1 MDARTRPT
9 VVKSFALLLAIAGMA
24 TGYFGLSANG
34 YLVPAACLFAM
45 AALAW
50 LGTARALFRGVLI
63 VNLAAGALLV
73 LVLAFGAPLGD
84 RKLDI
89 SGVALLANLLTGG
102 PLLGLLAPPLILG
115 LREGRSLARWFAP
128 GSRDATRKGDVR

>member
-9 VVKSFALLLAIAGMA
+9 VVKAFAPLLAMAGVA

-34 YLVPAACLFAM
+34 YLVPAACLFMM

-50 LGTARALFRGVLI
+50 SGTARAMFKGVLI
-63 VNLAAGALLV
+63 ANLAAGALLI
-73 LVLAFGAPLGD
+73 LVLALGAPLGD

-89 SGVALLANLLTGG
+89 SGVALIVNLLTGG

-115 LREGRSLARWFAP
+115 LREGKSLARWFAP
-128 GSRDATRKGDVR
+128 ASSDSTRTGDIR

>member
-1 MDARTRPT
+1 VP
-9 VVKSFALLLAIAGMA
+9 LLAISGVA

-34 YLVPAACLFAM
+34 YLVPAACLFMM

-50 LGTARALFRGVLI
+50 SGAAQALFKGVLV
-63 VNLAAGALLV
+63 VNLAAGAVLV
-73 LVLAFGAPLGD
+73 LVLAFGAPLCD

-102 PLLGLLAPPLILG
+102 PLLGLLALPLIFF
-115 LREGRSLARWFAP
+115 LREGKSLSRWFAP
-128 GSRDATRKGDVR
+128 ALGDANRNGDVR

>member
-9 VVKSFALLLAIAGMA
+9 VVKSFVPLLALSGLA

-34 YLVPAACLFAM
+34 YLVPAACLFMM
-45 AALAW
+45 AILAW
-50 LGTARALFRGVLI
+50 SGAGRALFKGVLF

-89 SGVALLANLLTGG
+89 SGVALLASLLTGG
-102 PLLGLLAPPLILG
+102 PLLGLLALPLIFF
-115 LREGRSLARWFAP
+115 LREGKSLARWFAP
-128 GSRDATRKGDVR
+128 ALRDATRQGDVR